1 MEKNVVLTRLTV
13 FNESFQMY
21 DGIKEL
27 FESLNSE
34 GHNLIVISHDQ
45 QSIAIMQR
53 FFQKNFQ
60 FDVRCEFRRFIRVIV
75 DETNAK
81 DYILVG
87 SSNDDLVLA
96 ANKRMLIINPGW
108 SVKQDEKPARYGITL
123 NTPFQLLEAI
133 RLIANQNKWYFKLE
147 VPDATQVLALTSANT
162 MNRDV
167 EYTERQILDGFE
179 GLLKAGDRKYFNTLY
194 FHLISGVM
202 KNPELRNVELWGT
215 FPTSSGT
222 VNEELEEL
230 KERCRYLTGRRM
242 TEPLFI
248 RHTKVEK
255 SRNTSPDT
263 RLNQGCKKHF
273 DSVIL
278 NPYYNSSRIRGKV
291 VCVLDDYLTNGISF
305 ESARNLLLQA
315 GARKV
320 ILLALGRYRRGSQGV
335 YQQEVYNLTGR
346 INKPGYNYELVS
358 RRNLVGTYDPE
369 ARDEVNR
376 IYEILNG

>member
-1 MEKNVVLTRLTV
+1 MLTRLTV

-34 GHNLIVISHDQ
+34 GHNLIVISHDP

-53 FFQKNFQ
+53 FFRENFQ
-60 FDVRCEFRRFIRVIV
+60 FEVRCEFRRFIRVNV

-87 SSNDDLVLA
+87 SSDDDLILA

-123 NTPFQLLEAI
+123 NTPYQLLEAI
-133 RLIANQNKWYFKLE
+133 RLIANQSEWYFNLE
-147 VPDATQVLALTSANT
+147 VSEDTQVLALTSANT
-162 MNRDV
+162 KNHDV
-167 EYTERQILDGFE
+167 NTSEREVLDGFRE
-179 GLLKAGDRKYFNTLY
+179 LLKSGDRKYFNTLY

-202 KNPELRNVELWGT
+202 KNPELREVEIWGT
-215 FPTSSGT
+215 FPSSSST
-222 VNEELEEL
+222 KVNEELEEL

-242 TEPLFI
+242 TEPLFK
-248 RHTKVEK
+248 RHTTVSK
-255 SRNTSPDT
+255 SRGTDEDE
-263 RLNQGCKKHF
+263 RLRIGCKKHF
-273 DSVIL
+273 DSIVL
-278 NPYYNSSRIRGKV
+278 NDYYQQRNRIRDKV

-305 ESARNLLLQA
+305 ETARNLLLAA
-315 GARKV
+315 GAKKV
-320 ILLALGRYRRGSQGV
+320 ILVGLGRFRKGAQGR
-335 YQQEVYNLTGR
+335 YQNEVYNLNGNITR
-346 INKPGYNYELVS
+346 PGYNYELIS
-358 RRNLVGTYDPE
+358 RQNLLGRYNPQ
-369 ARDEVNR
+369 ARDEVRR

>member
-1 MEKNVVLTRLTV
+1 MLTRLTV
-13 FNESFQMY
+13 FNESFQLY

-53 FFQKNFQ
+53 FFQKYFQ
-60 FDVRCEFRRFIRVIV
+60 FEVRCEFRRSIRIIV

-87 SSNDDLVLA
+87 SSDDDLILA

-147 VPDATQVLALTSANT
+147 VPDGTEVLALTSANT
-162 MNRDV
+162 KNWDV
-167 EYTERQILDGFE
+167 GYTERQILDGFE

-202 KNPELRNVELWGT
+202 KNPELRNVEVWGT

-248 RHTKVEK
+248 RHTRVEK
-255 SRNTSPDT
+255 SRNSPHDT
-263 RLNQGCKKHF
+263 RLSQGCKKHF

-278 NPYYNSSRIRGKV
+278 NPYYNSSRIGGKV

-320 ILLALGRYRRGSQGV
+320 ILLALGRYRKGSQGV
-335 YQQEVYNLTGR
+335 YQHEVYNLTGR
-346 INKPGYNYELVS
+346 INKPGYNYELVT
-358 RRNLVGTYDPE
+358 RRNLAGTYDPE